1 MEQTPTYT
9 PKQLS
14 EIASL
19 RQAVET
25 QHGRLATLRAIARV
39 TEPSEGEAVWV
50 GTVAVFN
57 LIDHPTAEI
66 AYVWCDPVPGS
77 DRRRFY
83 AVLHAGPVDSPEKA
97 VKAAML
103 SE

>member
-1 MEQTPTYT
+1 MASIT
-9 PKQLS
+9 
-14 EIASL
+14 SL

-25 QHGRLATLRAIARV
+25 QLGGLATLRAIARV
-39 TEPSEGEAVWV
+39 TEPSEGEVAWD

-57 LIDHPTAEI
+57 LFDHPTAEI
-66 AYVWCDPVPGS
+66 AYVWPDPVPGL
-77 DRRRFY
+77 DHPRFY